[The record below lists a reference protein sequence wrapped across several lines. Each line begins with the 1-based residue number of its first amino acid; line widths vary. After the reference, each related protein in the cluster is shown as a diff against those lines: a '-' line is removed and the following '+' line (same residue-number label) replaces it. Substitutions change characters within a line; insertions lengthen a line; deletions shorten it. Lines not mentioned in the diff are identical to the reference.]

1 MTVPYKHGRMLIVSW
16 NVAGWEPTLR
26 YVNSHYGSLE
36 AYLDRHRIDILC
48 VQEVKI
54 GKEKLTKAPT
64 VVGAHLSGWESF
76 WSFSTAKRGFNGVTT
91 FVRKG
96 LACAGTAT
104 PLGDEALDG
113 EARALLTDHGSFVLF
128 NVYAHSTGEVAAAP
142 QIRS

>member
-1 MTVPYKHGRMLIVSW
+1 MLIVSW

-26 YVNSHYGSLE
+26 YINSHYGSLE

-54 GKEKLTKAPT
+54 GKEKLTKAPA

-91 FVRKG
+91 FARKG
-96 LACAGTAT
+96 SRARPTPRRSAT
-104 PLGDEALDG
+104 
-113 EARALLTDHGSFVLF
+113 RR
-128 NVYAHSTGEVAAAP
+128 STRRVAA
-142 QIRS
+142 S